1 MQSDTIEFFSQALV
15 QMRPGLRGRDPEWQ
29 ELERLQRELE
39 AQVRGACG
47 GEGPL
52 LSLLLTWRT
61 PGPARRR
68 ALTRR
73 ASCWGCRWGSIWAGS
88 IFCGRSKI

>member
-52 LSLLLTWRT
+52 LSLLLDLEDAW
-61 PGPARRR
+61 AR
-68 ALTRR
+68 AAACFLL
-73 ASCWGCRWGSIWAGS
+73 GLQMGIDL
-88 IFCGRSKI
+88 GRINFLREE

>member
-52 LSLLLTWRT
+52 LSRLLDLEDAW
-61 PGPARRR
+61 AR
-68 ALTRR
+68 AAACSDKACFLL
-73 ASCWGCRWGSIWAGS
+73 GLQMGIDL
-88 IFCGRSKI
+88 GRINFLREE

>member
-52 LSLLLTWRT
+52 LSLLLALEDAW
-61 PGPARRR
+61 AR
-68 ALTRR
+68 AAACSDKACFLL
-73 ASCWGCRWGSIWAGS
+73 GLQMGIDL
-88 IFCGRSKI
+88 GRINFLREE

>member
-47 GEGPL
+47 GEDPL
-52 LSLLLTWRT
+52 LSLLLDLEDAW
-61 PGPARRR
+61 AR
-68 ALTRR
+68 AAACSDKACFLL
-73 ASCWGCRWGSIWAGS
+73 GLQMGIDL
-88 IFCGRSKI
+88 GRINFLREE

>member
-47 GEGPL
+47 GEGLFHSSLRQSPL
-52 LSLLLTWRT
+52 PMRLYML
-61 PGPARRR
+61 
-68 ALTRR
+68 
-73 ASCWGCRWGSIWAGS
+73 ASICT
-88 IFCGRSKI
+88 

>member
-15 QMRPGLRGRDPEWQ
+15 QMRPGLRGRDPESQ

-52 LSLLLTWRT
+52 LSLLLDLED
-61 PGPARRR
+61 A
-68 ALTRR
+68 
-73 ASCWGCRWGSIWAGS
+73 
-88 IFCGRSKI
+88 

>member
-39 AQVRGACG
+39 AQVRGRSRSAT
-47 GEGPL
+47 
-52 LSLLLTWRT
+52 TW
-61 PGPARRR
+61 A
-68 ALTRR
+68 
-73 ASCWGCRWGSIWAGS
+73 
-88 IFCGRSKI
+88 